1 MRVSFSLLV
10 LSGLVISAITF
21 FISGGGKKMSMKN
34 NDAEALIG
42 IASPDRHLSDRLE
55 TATFA
60 LG

>member
-1 MRVSFSLLV
+1 
-10 LSGLVISAITF
+10 
-21 FISGGGKKMSMKN
+21 MSMEN